1 MTVAEQEP
9 PVYLIGR
16 CAGGPFD
23 GMVIESP
30 APTVVVPILR
40 DGFAAANYE
49 FDAKAGV
56 FIWRGPTMEE
66 ATR

>member
-1 MTVAEQEP
+1 MSMTDQE
-9 PVYLIGR
+9 PVYLVGR
-16 CAGGPFD
+16 CAGGPFN

-40 DGFAAANYE
+40 DGFDAANYE
-49 FDAKAGV
+49 FDADAKV
-56 FIWRGPTMEE
+56 FVWRGPAMEE